1 MNIWKNITIVITV
14 LALLGFGFLPTAS
27 AQEEKE
33 EKEEKNVEQLIAEAK
48 TPADHEA
55 IATFYKEESQA
66 ARQKQAQ
73 HEQMKAS
80 YQSRYPT
87 KRAAMV
93 PHCESIIKKYKEMVE
108 EYAALAQLHKDM
120 ATADQ

>member
-1 MNIWKNITIVITV
+1 MHTWKNITVGIAV
-14 LALLGFGFLPTAS
+14 LTLLGFGFWPTAA
-27 AQEEKE
+27 AQEG
-33 EKEEKNVEQLIAEAK
+33 KNVMQMIAEAK
-48 TPADHEA
+48 TPADHQA
-55 IATFYKEESQA
+55 IATWYEVESKA
-66 ARQKQAQ
+66 AHQKQAQ

-80 YQSRYPT
+80 YQSRYPI

-93 PHCESIIKKYKEMVE
+93 PHCESLIKKYGEMAD

>member
-1 MNIWKNITIVITV
+1 MNTWKNITVATAV
-14 LALLGFGFLPTAS
+14 LALFGFSFLPTAS
-27 AQEEKE
+27 AQEEK
-33 EKEEKNVEQLIAEAK
+33 NVEQMIADAK

-55 IATFYKEESQA
+55 IANFYEAEAQA

-73 HEQMKAS
+73 HEQMKAA
-80 YQSRYPT
+80 YQSHYPI

-93 PHCESIIKKYKEMVE
+93 PHCESIIKKYKEMAE

-120 ATADQ
+120 VTADQ

>member
-1 MNIWKNITIVITV
+1 MNTWKNITVVIAV
-14 LALLGFGFLPTAS
+14 LALFGFGFWPTAS
-27 AQEEKE
+27 AQEEK
-33 EKEEKNVEQLIAEAK
+33 NVEQMIVEAK

-55 IATFYKEESQA
+55 IAIFYEEESQT
-66 ARQKQAQ
+66 ARQKQAE
-73 HEQMKAS
+73 HERMKAA
-80 YQSRYPT
+80 YQSHYPI

-93 PHCESIIKKYKEMVE
+93 PHCESIIKKYKEMAE